1 MDSTNAIVIFITTPN
16 REDAQSLARVL
27 VEQRLAAC
35 VQILPEIVSI
45 YRWQNQVQQETE
57 VLLLIKTVREKFA
70 ALETVVRANHAYEVP
85 EILAV
90 PAAEIS
96 QPYLKWLIENIAD

>member
-70 ALETVVRANHAYEVP
+70 ALETVVRANHSYEVP